1 MQKFSFRPDLEGLRG
16 FALLLVILFHFQV
29 PPFTGGYIGVDI
41 FFALS
46 GYLITSIILKDL
58 HSNTF
63 SFREFYY
70 RRFIRLAPAAI
81 FVVTITFIAFYFVLA
96 PIAFVD
102 FARSNREFFT
112 FSSNFYFANE
122 LDDYFAASAT
132 SLPLLHTWSLAV
144 EWQFYFLFPIVL
156 FACKN
161 SLAITKGVLIVLLFT
176 LSGFSVVLSS
186 EPSSYFLTHTR
197 SFEFVV
203 GALGAIYLREKDFKH
218 SNIISSAALVLL
230 FTLAILFSKSH
241 PYPGWYAISVS
252 ILTLII
258 LYTGK
263 RNSFLKQPTVRWLGK
278 ISYSI
283 YLWHWPIYVCLNLK
297 LGSLG
302 YLATCGALIVS
313 LLLGHFTQKYIENI
327 AKHKVKTF
335 KGSFGLLVL
344 SPYVIAL
351 IVFSIIREND
361 GMPSRL
367 GPVAEQAYKIIK
379 ENENPLRSHCHAF
392 TGKTLEE
399 CTLGEKD
406 SYQKTALIIG
416 DSHALHALEFFDVIF
431 KDANIKGTIQT
442 EPRCLMHLETVSG
455 DNPSRCKSRT
465 DELYELIKSSN
476 YDYVVLGHKWRE
488 YEKQLANRALS
499 NSIFAINS
507 TGAKVVIFMPIAEGN
522 DDNLY
527 ECFYRNLDDLS
538 VCDIPEKM
546 SRKRLK
552 KVSEQLNVLT
562 SVIFINPKEVQCS
575 DGICSTTKDGIPMYT
590 DSHHINEWASK
601 RLAIDYLTT
610 HQNPFK

>member
-1 MQKFSFRPDLEGLRG
+1 MQKISFRPDLEGLRG

-29 PPFTGGYIGVDI
+29 PSFTGGYIGVDV
-41 FFALS
+41 FFVLS

-81 FVVTITFIAFYFVLA
+81 FVVIITFIAFYFVLA

-102 FARSNREFFT
+102 FARSTREFFT

-122 LDDYFAASAT
+122 LDDYFATSAT

-144 EWQFYFLFPIVL
+144 EWQFYFFFPIVL

-186 EPSSYFLTHTR
+186 EPSSYFLPHTR
-197 SFEFVV
+197 AFEFII
-203 GALGAIYLREKDFKH
+203 GALGVIYSREKAFKQ
-218 SNIISSAALVLL
+218 SNIISSAALLLL

-258 LYTGK
+258 LYTGE
-263 RNSFLKQPTVRWLGK
+263 RNSFLKLPTVRWLGK
-278 ISYSI
+278 ISYST
-283 YLWHWPIYVCLNLK
+283 YLWHWPIYGFLNLK

-302 YLATCGALIVS
+302 YLATCGALILS
-313 LLLGHFTQKYIENI
+313 LLLGHFTQKYIENC
-327 AKHKVKTF
+327 ARHKVKTF
-335 KGSFGLLVL
+335 KGSLGLLVL

-351 IVFSIIREND
+351 SVFSIIRAND
-361 GMPSRL
+361 GIPSRL
-367 GPVAEQAYKIIK
+367 GPIAERAYQTVKD
-379 ENENPLRSHCHAF
+379 NETPLRAHCHAF
-392 TGKTLEE
+392 AGKTLEE
-399 CTLGEKD
+399 CTLGEKE
-406 SYQKTALIIG
+406 SYQKAALIIG
-416 DSHALHALEFFDVIF
+416 DSHALHALEFFDVMF
-431 KDANIKGTIQT
+431 KDANIKGTLQT
-442 EPRCLMHLETVSG
+442 EPRCLMLLETISG

-465 DELYELIKSSN
+465 DELYELIKNSN

-488 YEKQLANRALS
+488 YEKQLTNQALS
-499 NSIFAINS
+499 NSIFAIKS
-507 TGAKVVIFMPIAEGN
+507 TGAKVVIFMPIAEG
-522 DDNLY
+522 DGDNLY

-538 VCDIPEKM
+538 VCDISEKM
-546 SRKRLK
+546 STRRLRQVSKRL
-552 KVSEQLNVLT
+552 NALT
-562 SVIFINPKEVQCS
+562 GVMFIDPKEVQCS
-575 DGICSTTKDGIPMYT
+575 SGICSTTKDSIPMYT

-601 RLAIDYLTT
+601 RLAIDYLAI
-610 HQNPFK
+610 HKNPFK